1 MRLPPVLLKKENS
14 SCLPLLL
21 ADCPYFCQMQELIN
35 AVSTLYKSWCG
46 QEPAQVDVLP
56 QSGSD
61 RRYFR
66 LHNKAGETVIGTYG
80 LNVAENETFV
90 YFSDQ
95 FRSKALP
102 VPEVVAVSYDKT
114 IYLQEDLGD
123 VSLLDVLEEKGY
135 TQEVY
140 DLFDES
146 LKQLARLQVKG
157 DDGLNYE
164 KCLTNKEFG
173 KQAIMADLL
182 YFKFYFLDAL
192 RKPYDKQSLI
202 DDFEALSTYLT
213 HTEYKYFM
221 FRDCQSRNIMVAPLI
236 PQGGLGSAQSQLNQ
250 EAFSNSTTLQSEERS
265 AATPPLGGRGAVHFI
280 DYQGGMKGAPQYDV
294 ASMLWQARANLP
306 DEWKDTLLE
315 RYIDH
320 FEAVVENGV
329 DRDVFRSQY
338 NGFVLI
344 RLLQVLGA
352 YGFRG
357 LFERKAQFLTSI
369 PQALKNLKWFVEN
382 NSMGISVPEF
392 KKVLQLCITDEVI
405 ERFTPIQADES
416 TPLTVKVCSFSYR
429 KGIPEDSSIHGGGF
443 VFDCRGIDNPGRY
456 PEYKEIHG
464 RDRPVMEYLERQTRI
479 QDFLNSVFDIVDIT
493 VEEYIKRGFDHLAIN
508 FGCTGG
514 QHRSVYSADAM
525 AKHLRSKYKVKVEL
539 CHREQE
545 AKGWKNPLPSPPA
558 PQGGSGPAQS
568 PATA

>member
-1 MRLPPVLLKKENS
+1 K
-14 SCLPLLL
+14 
-21 ADCPYFCQMQELIN
+21 
-35 AVSTLYKSWCG
+35 
-46 QEPAQVDVLP
+46 
-56 QSGSD
+56 
-61 RRYFR
+61 
-66 LHNKAGETVIGTYG
+66 
-80 LNVAENETFV
+80 
-90 YFSDQ
+90 
-95 FRSKALP
+95 
-102 VPEVVAVSYDKT
+102 
-114 IYLQEDLGD
+114 
-123 VSLLDVLEEKGY
+123 
-135 TQEVY
+135 
-140 DLFDES
+140 
-146 LKQLARLQVKG
+146 LQVKG

-164 KCLTNKEFG
+164 RCLTNKEFG

-221 FRDCQSRNIMVAPLI
+221 FRDCQSRNIMVK
-236 PQGGLGSAQSQLNQ
+236 
-250 EAFSNSTTLQSEERS
+250 EEN
-265 AATPPLGGRGAVHFI
+265 TVHFI

-306 DEWKDTLLE
+306 DEWKDSLLE

-320 FEAVVENGV
+320 FETVVDNGI

-382 NSMGISVPEF
+382 NSLGIAVPEF

-405 ERFTPIQADES
+405 ERFTPIQADET
-416 TPLTVKVCSFSYR
+416 TPLVVKVCSFSYR
-429 KGIPEDSSIHGGGF
+429 KGIPEDNSVHGGGF
-443 VFDCRGIDNPGRY
+443 VFDCRGIDNPGRHQ
-456 PEYKEIHG
+456 EYKEIHG

-545 AKGWKNPLPSPPA
+545 AKGWKNGPLSP
-558 PQGGSGPAQS
+558 GGG
-568 PATA
+568 T